1 MLWDLMPLPRLRK
14 INTECGWHAY
24 MEGKTKAPPP
34 SGEGFLTKGNPPMLR
49 WLVRGILFL
58 SFDARIVKMVN
69 TRSGI
74 NRYGIANLGVHGR
87 S

>member
-1 MLWDLMPLPRLRK
+1 
-14 INTECGWHAY
+14 
-24 MEGKTKAPPP
+24 
-34 SGEGFLTKGNPPMLR
+34 MLR

-74 NRYGIANLGVHGR
+74 NRYGIANIVYFPVVSATLR
-87 S
+87 